1 MRWTLR
7 KKESELESEERL
19 GSHGKTAL
27 ATLITCLLLVSALSI
42 SFLNSASGNDA
53 SGAGTGDDLSSGN
66 GTMGNDQFPPPLICM
81 ANPPPMIGYNNTSPP
96 PRPPPPPNGTGTSPG
111 PSSYTV
117 VEPRFVWLDVNAT
130 QHLTAQAYDADNQSI
145 SGLTYNWTVETL
157 TPPNPPLNA
166 NDTIPTVDT
175 IDENGLFTAT
185 ANGVA
190 CITVVTDYDGEHIVG
205 HAVVLVG
212 NPPPPR
218 QHDSGPQPPCPPP
231 SGDLNQPP
239 RHPPR
244 GGEGNPPPQQPCPG
258 TRSPPPGI

>member
-27 ATLITCLLLVSALSI
+27 AALITCLLLVSALSI
-42 SFLNSASGNDA
+42 SFLNSASANDA

-66 GTMGNDQFPPPLICM
+66 GTMGLGQFPPALICSG
-81 ANPPPMIGYNNTSPP
+81 NPPPMIGDNNTSPP
-96 PRPPPPPNGTGTSPG
+96 PRPPPPNGTGTPPR
-111 PSSYTV
+111 PSSYIV
-117 VEPRFVWLDVNAT
+117 VEPRFVWLDVNMT
-130 QHLTAQAYDADNQSI
+130 QQFTAQAYDADNQSI
-145 SGLTYNWTVETL
+145 PGLTYNWTVENL
-157 TPPNPPLNA
+157 TPPHLPLDA
-166 NDTIPTVDT
+166 NDTIPTVGT

-190 CITVVTDYDGEHIVG
+190 CITVETDYNGEHIVG

-218 QHDSGPQPPCPPP
+218 QHDSGPQHPYPPP
-231 SGDLNQPP
+231 PGDMNQPP

-244 GGEGNPPPQQPCPG
+244 GGGGNLPPPQQPCPRNG
-258 TRSPPPGI
+258 SPPPGI